1 MTGRGQMPQEYIDFK
16 VAQAMGVPFTEIESV
31 PARSYMVALT
41 CMNMEGKVKEDLQFK
56 QSAKSKRTT
65 RTK

>member
-1 MTGRGQMPQEYIDFK
+1 
-16 VAQAMGVPFTEIESV
+16 
-31 PARSYMVALT
+31 MVALT